1 MVCSLLHFFRFVAVP
16 GTLFVD
22 ISSLARAIV
31 AVSFLVFLQIGM
43 LLFMV
48 AICMRTIL
56 KVDLIDHKP
65 FGSHFSKTSTE
76 TAFFTVLGGG
86 VYSTLS

>member
-1 MVCSLLHFFRFVAVP
+1 VSNLDSDARYEMVCSLLHFFRFVAVP

-48 AICMRTIL
+48 AICMRTIREE
-56 KVDLIDHKP
+56 I
-65 FGSHFSKTSTE
+65 
-76 TAFFTVLGGG
+76 
-86 VYSTLS
+86 

>member
-1 MVCSLLHFFRFVAVP
+1 
-16 GTLFVD
+16 LFVD

-48 AICMRTIL
+48 AICMRTIREE
-56 KVDLIDHKP
+56 I
-65 FGSHFSKTSTE
+65 
-76 TAFFTVLGGG
+76 
-86 VYSTLS
+86 

>member
-16 GTLFVD
+16 GTLLVD

-48 AICMRTIL
+48 AICMRTIREE
-56 KVDLIDHKP
+56 I
-65 FGSHFSKTSTE
+65 
-76 TAFFTVLGGG
+76 
-86 VYSTLS
+86 